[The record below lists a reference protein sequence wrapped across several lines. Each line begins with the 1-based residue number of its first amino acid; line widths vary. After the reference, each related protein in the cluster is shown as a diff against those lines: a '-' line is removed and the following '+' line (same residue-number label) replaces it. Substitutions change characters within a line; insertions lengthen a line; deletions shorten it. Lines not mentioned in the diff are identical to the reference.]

1 MTRVLWV
8 AALLLAATAANAHEG
23 LSEQQLNYGYASL
36 YNSVKGLRHSD
47 KIFLFKHESEAVEA
61 VIKDLSDSMGRI
73 TAGLEELAQADA
85 RLRLD
90 DDGLPV
96 VEQRKRDAV
105 TRDRL
110 LSFKPIRGR
119 TGKNF
124 ERTLLLSESGAL
136 NQLQFLVQELDE
148 ADPDPR
154 RSAFLR
160 KTHREMKRVNADV
173 VGLLEREHFRRR

>member
-1 MTRVLWV
+1 M
-8 AALLLAATAANAHEG
+8 
-23 LSEQQLNYGYASL
+23 
-36 YNSVKGLRHSD
+36 
-47 KIFLFKHESEAVEA
+47 
-61 VIKDLSDSMGRI
+61 IKDLSDSMGWI

-154 RSAFLR
+154 RSAFLK
-160 KTHREMKRVNADV
+160 KTHRELKRVYAEV
-173 VGLLEREHFRRR
+173 VALLEREHFR